1 MITFEAPLMRRN
13 PLPLMT
19 PLLPD
24 PTILLLLATCIGF
37 LAAFVYVHET
47 HAASQVSMIQYCPL
61 GWQVLVQH
69 CVDVDPSELVKSQ
82 VWEIMMT
89 RGVESV
95 SHDSNLGIIFSH
107 EEIICMLT
115 SENLLFEARRSLW

>member
-1 MITFEAPLMRRN
+1 MITFVAPLISRN

-24 PTILLLLATCIGF
+24 PTMLLLLLTCIGF
-37 LAAFVYVHET
+37 FAAFVYVHAT
-47 HAASQVSMIQYCPL
+47 HAASQVSITQYCPF

-69 CVDVDPSELVKSQ
+69 WVEVDPSESVKSQ

-95 SHDSNLGIIFSH
+95 SHVSNLSIIH
-107 EEIICMLT
+107 
-115 SENLLFEARRSLW
+115 